1 MVSIG
6 RGTGSSTARSR
17 ASAPE
22 ASENDVLN
30 DAVERLLRAGIGITA
45 LAIGQVDGATDLTLS
60 QWRALVIA
68 SDSDGIRVG
77 ELAARLGIAVPSAS
91 RLVRRVVDRG
101 LVTAT
106 RDDRDRR
113 ATIVRQ
119 TTAGKR
125 LTEAVMARRRALVA
139 SALSEV
145 PRVASNDAASAVGAI
160 AERLARFS

>member
-1 MVSIG
+1 
-6 RGTGSSTARSR
+6 
-17 ASAPE
+17 
-22 ASENDVLN
+22 
-30 DAVERLLRAGIGITA
+30 
-45 LAIGQVDGATDLTLS
+45 LAIGEVSGASDLTLS

-91 RLVRRVVDRG
+91 RLVRRVEDRG

-119 TTAGKR
+119 TPAGKR
-125 LTEAVMARRRALVA
+125 LIGAVMARRRELVA
-139 SALSEV
+139 SALSEA
-145 PRVASNDAASAVGAI
+145 PPLASNDAAMVVGAI
-160 AERLARFS
+160 AERLTRFG